1 MKKITL
7 IISTVILA
15 VVFCACSSSSS
26 PKAVVNDY
34 YKALKSG
41 DFEKAM
47 TYTTLTDEAEI
58 QQNVKKMQD
67 FKFQVTDYEILSEE
81 IAEDGETAT
90 VDVKYTASNA
100 FKETPEEQNE
110 TVKLVKVDGKWKIK
124 E

>member
-7 IISTVILA
+7 IISTLILA

-34 YKALKSG
+34 YKALKNG

-81 IAEDGETAT
+81 IAEDGENAT